1 MLSSRFII
9 ICVFLCALSPFTYSQ
24 FAGKLVV
31 QAGHT
36 SSINNVRFD
45 RNNNSVLTVSDESIK
60 LWGLGSGRLLHTFEA
75 KSFQGYVNDTTI
87 ATSYYTNEKDGIISF
102 WSINTGE
109 LIQSFPG
116 YSIDV
121 KESEGLAIIRTNF
134 DADSLA
140 LYNLKDMSL
149 LTKLPGVDGGF
160 LDEKPWLLSLTG
172 TAGSIKG
179 EIWDYEKQTLV
190 TTLLGNIVAYNDQF
204 IVLDED
210 SVLNIVDYKAGE
222 VVQQFSKHDTVFYKA
237 FFTPDNKY
245 LYLVPR
251 EKIGRNIYDEP
262 VFRNYSL
269 AILINTSTWEDIDK
283 LQASTSIQ
291 KIAFHATKKMLAIE
305 ENDSISIFSY
315 PDHTLLNKFI
325 GTMPR
330 FSDSGNYIIATIKE
344 PVAPTKNNLNDGEI
358 RVDSTANFVFAADAY
373 EPPKS
378 KDIACLYDFTTGN
391 ALRKYQGGRLPSKQY
406 FDKAGRF
413 LISITDN
420 RTYLWNIAEGRL
432 ITSVEGEYPHFYFY
446 ADGKTVLLKNDEHYL
461 GGVPMP
467 DNGLPVIL
475 KINLEQGTILH
486 TVSTAAAAKNFFT
499 ASNGPQMAFC
509 FPNKIVLSSTGEN
522 NVVNI
527 PITHP
532 VEKICWSADSK
543 LFAVLFS
550 SAASLKELVVYNE
563 TGEKQ
568 FSTAARSIYEDFSF
582 TGNNQHLI
590 ARVNATDSLTMFGLQ
605 NGAVQWMSLP
615 EDHEEIP
622 TTPYSY
628 TDSSTGKTIQKQGR
642 QVTLKFLPLT
652 MKHDATGDFFTVEK
666 DGILY
671 VYDTKKAVLAFK
683 IIGSASNITSYSFT
697 DDFTLAVGY
706 ESGLLEKYAL
716 KNTGKKTALQFVGS
730 TMHITGDEIITK
742 EGDFLVNNSRDARP
756 LYSFALLDEE
766 RYIYKLPS
774 GYYMSSAEGAKQVHY
789 VTAKQEVISFE
800 QLDAQYNRPDMVMQ
814 AINPG
819 QTGLI
824 NAYKKAYS
832 KRIRNQGLDS
842 AFISRPGK
850 LPQLEIANRPTIK
863 FTQLNGRLALHL
875 KSDKGHAITSVN
887 VWVNSVPVFG
897 TNGLN
902 LSRAMG
908 SVFDSTI
915 TIDLS
920 AGTNK
925 IEASVAT
932 RSGLESLRVPLYVN
946 YSPAKK
952 PGMKVY
958 FVGYG
963 IDEFKDRKQ
972 NLKWCVKDIRDMTAL
987 LKKKWGAQLVVDTFF
1002 NEQVTTKNI
1011 LLLKKK
1017 LAAASIHD
1025 KVIVAF
1031 SGHGLLSASYDYY
1044 LSSYVTNFKNPASG
1058 GIPYEAL
1065 QNLLDDC
1072 PARQKLLLLD
1082 ACNSGEVDKEELAG
1096 ETNAGNNEVSELPRT
1111 TKGNELLSR
1120 AAGPKS
1126 SFEWMQLLFSN
1137 TAKGSGVSILS
1148 ASAGTQSAQE
1158 NDQFGNGVFTYAL
1171 KEANKKGIKSLSG
1184 IKTYVTKRV
1193 SELTND
1199 RQKPTARG
1207 GMSEMDW
1214 ELW

>member
-1 MLSSRFII
+1 
-9 ICVFLCALSPFTYSQ
+9 
-24 FAGKLVV
+24 
-31 QAGHT
+31 
-36 SSINNVRFD
+36 
-45 RNNNSVLTVSDESIK
+45 
-60 LWGLGSGRLLHTFEA
+60 
-75 KSFQGYVNDTTI
+75 
-87 ATSYYTNEKDGIISF
+87 
-102 WSINTGE
+102 
-109 LIQSFPG
+109 
-116 YSIDV
+116 
-121 KESEGLAIIRTNF
+121 
-134 DADSLA
+134 
-140 LYNLKDMSL
+140 
-149 LTKLPGVDGGF
+149 
-160 LDEKPWLLSLTG
+160 
-172 TAGSIKG
+172 
-179 EIWDYEKQTLV
+179 
-190 TTLLGNIVAYNDQF
+190 
-204 IVLDED
+204 
-210 SVLNIVDYKAGE
+210 
-222 VVQQFSKHDTVFYKA
+222 
-237 FFTPDNKY
+237 
-245 LYLVPR
+245 
-251 EKIGRNIYDEP
+251 
-262 VFRNYSL
+262 
-269 AILINTSTWEDIDK
+269 
-283 LQASTSIQ
+283 
-291 KIAFHATKKMLAIE
+291 
-305 ENDSISIFSY
+305 
-315 PDHTLLNKFI
+315 
-325 GTMPR
+325 
-330 FSDSGNYIIATIKE
+330 
-344 PVAPTKNNLNDGEI
+344 
-358 RVDSTANFVFAADAY
+358 
-373 EPPKS
+373 
-378 KDIACLYDFTTGN
+378 
-391 ALRKYQGGRLPSKQY
+391 
-406 FDKAGRF
+406 
-413 LISITDN
+413 
-420 RTYLWNIAEGRL
+420 
-432 ITSVEGEYPHFYFY
+432 
-446 ADGKTVLLKNDEHYL
+446 
-461 GGVPMP
+461 
-467 DNGLPVIL
+467 
-475 KINLEQGTILH
+475 
-486 TVSTAAAAKNFFT
+486 VSTAAGAKNFFT
-499 ASNGPQMAFC
+499 ADNGPQMAFC

-522 NVVNI
+522 NVVNV

-543 LFAVLFS
+543 RFAVLFS
-550 SAASLKELVVYNE
+550 AAKSLKELVVYNE
-563 TGEKQ
+563 AGEKL
-568 FSTAARSIYEDFSF
+568 FSTSASLIYEDFSF
-582 TGNNQHLI
+582 TGNNQYLI
-590 ARVNATDSLTMFGLQ
+590 ARVNATDSLTMFSLQ

-615 EDHEEIP
+615 GDQEEIP
-622 TTPYSY
+622 TTPYIY

-642 QVTLKFLPLT
+642 QLVPKFLPLA
-652 MKHDATGDFFTVEK
+652 MMHDATGDFFTVEK

-683 IIGSASNITSYSFT
+683 IIGSASNITSYSFI

-716 KNTGKKTALQFVGS
+716 KNTVKKTTLQFVGS
-730 TMHITGDEIITK
+730 TMHISADEIITK
-742 EGDFLVNNSRDARP
+742 EGDFLVNNSSDARP

-850 LPQLEIANRPTIK
+850 LPQLEIANRPNIK

-875 KSDKGHAITSVN
+875 KSDKGHAITRVN

-897 TNGLN
+897 TDGLL

-908 SVFDSTI
+908 SVFDSTV

-963 IDEFKDRKQ
+963 IDEFKDSKQ
-972 NLKWCVKDIRDMTAL
+972 NLKWCVKDIRDMTAI

-1025 KVIVAF
+1025 KVMVAF

-1044 LSSYVTNFKNPASG
+1044 LSSYVTDFKNPASG

-1096 ETNAGNNEVSELPRT
+1096 ETNAGNNEVTELPGT
-1111 TKGNELLSR
+1111 TKGNILLSR

-1171 KEANKKGIKSLSG
+1171 KEANKKGINSLSG

-1193 SELTND
+1193 SELTNNK
-1199 RQKPTARG
+1199 QKPTARG